1 MHDLHDGLVHRNQ
14 VRMANPAEQVMEI
27 GWLEDFI
34 SLASTGNFSR
44 SADDRNISQS
54 AFSRRIRALEHWL
67 GADLID
73 RSRFPTTLTPAGH
86 AFYQTALDV
95 VRVLHRERAEFRGLV
110 KRDARTITICATH
123 TLAIHF
129 APAWLGTLLQ
139 AEGTGEVNV
148 KMIAADLHDCA
159 QSLMEG
165 ACDLVLAYNT
175 SAVPSV
181 FGMARFET
189 AVIGRDT
196 VIPVSSPDERGL
208 PRYSIAAG
216 AEEAVPFL
224 AYAANSYL
232 GRLVGSA
239 LEAWDI
245 SRRVRASYE
254 SALVEALKGMAL
266 AGQGV
271 AWLPRS
277 AIATELA
284 AGRLVGCGLDADYA
298 LQVDILAYRRAERER
313 SIVEHI
319 WRALAELP
327 KSHANSA

>member
-1 MHDLHDGLVHRNQ
+1 
-14 VRMANPAEQVMEI
+14 MEV
-27 GWLEDFI
+27 GWLEDFV

-95 VRVLHRERAEFRGLV
+95 VRVLHRERAELRGMV
-110 KRDARTITICATH
+110 KRDERTITICATH

-129 APAWLGTLLQ
+129 SPAWLNAVRRIAGI
-139 AEGTGEVNV
+139 GEINV
-148 KMIAADLHDCA
+148 KMIAADLHDCGQA
-159 QSLMEG
+159 LMEG
-165 ACDLVLAYNT
+165 ACDLVLAYNA
-175 SAVPSV
+175 SSVPSV
-181 FGMARFET
+181 FGMARFE
-189 AVIGRDT
+189 AVTIGADT
-196 VIPVSSPDERGL
+196 IIPVSEPGARGR
-208 PRYSIAAG
+208 PRHALAKAG
-216 AEEAVPFL
+216 QDPFPLL

-239 LEAWDI
+239 LETWDLA
-245 SRRVRASYE
+245 RRARPSFE

-271 AWLPRS
+271 AWLPRAAVAADLS
-277 AIATELA
+277 AKRLIPCC
-284 AGRLVGCGLDADYA
+284 AGDEFTLN
-298 LQVDILAYRRAERER
+298 VDIRAFRRAERER
-313 SIVEHI
+313 SIVEHV
-319 WRALAELP
+319 WREMAASP
-327 KSHANSA
+327 TNNAFSA

>member
-1 MHDLHDGLVHRNQ
+1 
-14 VRMANPAEQVMEI
+14 MEV
-27 GWLEDFI
+27 GWLEDFV

-95 VRVLHRERAEFRGLV
+95 VRVLHRERAEFRGLA
-110 KRDARTITICATH
+110 KLDARTITICATH

-129 APAWLGTLLQ
+129 APGWLGTLRQ
-139 AEGTGEVNV
+139 TGVGEINV
-148 KMIAADLHDCA
+148 KMIAADLHDCGQA
-159 QSLMEG
+159 LMEG

-189 AVIGRDT
+189 ATIGADI
-196 VIPVSSPDERGL
+196 VIPVSAPGESGR
-208 PRYSIAAG
+208 PRHEITAAIDD
-216 AEEAVPFL
+216 PFPML
-224 AYAANSYL
+224 AYATNSYL
-232 GRLVGSA
+232 GRLVGAA
-239 LEAWDI
+239 LETWDL
-245 SRRVRASYE
+245 SRRARPSYE

-266 AGQGV
+266 AGHGV

-277 AIATELA
+277 AIKPDLA
-284 AGRLVGCGLDADYA
+284 AGNLVACSIDADYA
-298 LQVDILAYRRAERER
+298 LHIDIQIYRRAARER
-313 SIVEHI
+313 SIVEHV
-319 WRALAELP
+319 WRALTELP
-327 KSHANSA
+327 KFHAISA